1 MKIFS
6 TFLSICLL
14 LALPSAMA
22 HTDPTDVPGPDT
34 DYGQSSLALSEPT
47 TDDVSV
53 GLDNHHSNHYEWMN
67 IQGFSVQVRLPRE
80 MDVDMQEHY
89 TETLDL
95 LNRQLVRAKSVL
107 PELAVSRLQ
116 TSVYIFLKDD
126 CTEDGSVS
134 YYRYDD
140 TPDQGWIFLHC
151 FHYLSNVLDDAYHG
165 GERVHGR
172 RVWGHPGII
181 VHELA
186 HGWHDL
192 FVDSGY
198 DNGMIEEFYDHA
210 VDCLGNSDTTDPYY
224 WESHETE
231 FFADFTVM
239 YFLSHWDPP
248 RIAWQMQRKYRLLI
262 VRLWNEDEYE
272 DWEDQLD
279 SCGN

>member
-1 MKIFS
+1 MKLLPY
-6 TFLSICLL
+6 FLSICLL
-14 LALPSAMA
+14 LAIPTAVAKIDSA
-22 HTDPTDVPGPDT
+22 DVPGPHIES
-34 DYGQSSLALSEPT
+34 GQPVEALSEPT
-47 TDDVSV
+47 MEDIAV

-67 IQGFSVQVRLPRE
+67 VQGFNVQVRLPEE
-80 MDVDMQEHY
+80 MDVEMQEHY
-89 TETLDL
+89 TETLNL

-126 CTEDGSVS
+126 CTEDGTVS
-134 YYRYDD
+134 YLRYDD

-151 FHYLSNVLDDAYHG
+151 FQYLRNVLQDAGHG

-172 RVWGHPGII
+172 RVWGHPGLI

-192 FVDSGY
+192 FVEDGY
-198 DNGMIEEFYDHA
+198 NNSMIEDFYDHA
-210 VDCLGNSDTTDPYY
+210 VDCLGNTDTSDPYY
-224 WESHETE
+224 WEQHETE

-239 YFLSHWDPP
+239 YYLSHWDPP
-248 RIAWQMQRKYRLLI
+248 RINWEMQRKYRLLI
-262 VRLWNEDEYE
+262 IRLWGEDEYE

-279 SCGN
+279 SCGD